1 MEELG
6 IEKTWNTNVRMPNAS
21 SSTSASEMAQPAR
34 ERTRDG
40 GALRAASG
48 PPAARPGV
56 PPRSSGAPPKSAV
69 GMPVTA
75 VRCAAPAATARIAV
89 PRMGGA

>member
-1 MEELG
+1 MEVLG

-21 SSTSASEMAQPAR
+21 SSTSATEIAHPAR
-34 ERTRDG
+34 ARTRDG

-56 PPRSSGAPPKSAV
+56 PPRSSGAPKSAV
-69 GMPVTA
+69 VMPVTA
-75 VRCAAPAATARIAV
+75 VRCAAAAAMA
-89 PRMGGA
+89 RMGRA